1 MAITGLGLFSIYQ
14 LLMQEFMRAPTWLR
28 IAFDVFLS
36 GILLIWISSELV
48 VWMDINRNTESSKL
62 AMSILWGIFALILIS
77 YGFWKNK
84 KHIRLLAIGLFS
96 LTLIKVFFYDI
107 ADMSTISKTVI
118 FIILGILL
126 LITSFLY
133 NKFNS
138 ITSKENEKE

>member
-1 MAITGLGLFSIYQ
+1 MAITGLGLFSLYQ
-14 LLMQEFMRAPTWLR
+14 LLMQEFMRTPTWLR

-107 ADMSTISKTVI
+107 ADMSTIAKTVI